1 MLLYF
6 LFCLLSCEHVEYFS
20 WLGCVGSTAGR
31 AVTLGWPSSMIGVGS
46 LPPALL
52 LGRRTCVRLDAERVH
67 IDKLS
72 VRAANQPVSLCAML
86 RESQKRKEY
95 NNIYPKEEEKKS
107 INRGRRRPWESDTE
121 QHVTIEKSQ
130 PNNNGQ
136 EIPPPRAIF
145 FLFQR
150 RRGRKKIKIKS
161 DCCLLPCDGWRPVR
175 LVPPPPLHMGG
186 GAPRKGGG
194 TSGM

>member
-1 MLLYF
+1 MKNSSSQNTEIFHFKHFSFLFDGRWAWAGQVENDERRSSRMLLYF

-46 LPPALL
+46 LPPYLL

-107 INRGRRRPWESDTE
+107 INRGRRRP
-121 QHVTIEKSQ
+121 
-130 PNNNGQ
+130 
-136 EIPPPRAIF
+136 
-145 FLFQR
+145 
-150 RRGRKKIKIKS
+150 
-161 DCCLLPCDGWRPVR
+161 
-175 LVPPPPLHMGG
+175 
-186 GAPRKGGG
+186 
-194 TSGM
+194 